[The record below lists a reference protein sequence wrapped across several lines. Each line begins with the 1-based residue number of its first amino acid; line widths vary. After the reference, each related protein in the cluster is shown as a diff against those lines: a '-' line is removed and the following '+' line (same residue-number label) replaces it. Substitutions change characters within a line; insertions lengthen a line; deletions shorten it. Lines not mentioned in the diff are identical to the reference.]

1 MGHALGV
8 NQKHELL
15 LMGYFFLFLSLLS
28 SLTIAIMLKFFEK
41 WEYNR
46 IVVIASNYAV
56 ACLLGIV
63 LSKPSMMENSVIP
76 FAVIVG
82 LLFFV
87 TFVIYSV
94 AIRKE
99 GIAPAVTFGR
109 ISLAIP
115 VLLSILLWGER
126 PRISNFLGLVIIFTV
141 VLSWEGRVR
150 KLSATL
156 LTLFLLSGTIDAS
169 MKYFKV
175 HFSSVNEGKFLLFIF
190 LSAFLWSWTYIL
202 IVRKPLKVSHIIA
215 GLTMGI
221 PNFFSSFFLL
231 KALEQ
236 VPAYV
241 FFPFITIGLI
251 TLSALAG
258 YIFFS
263 ENLPRRKVI
272 LILLGILG
280 ALALTF

>member
-1 MGHALGV
+1 
-8 NQKHELL
+8 
-15 LMGYFFLFLSLLS
+15 MGYLFLFFSLLS
-28 SLTIAIMLKFFEK
+28 SLIIAIMLKFFER
-41 WEYNR
+41 WGYDR
-46 IVVIASNYAV
+46 VVVIASNYAV

-63 LSKPSMMENSVIP
+63 LSKPSMMENSIIP
-76 FAVIVG
+76 FAVMVG

-115 VLLSILLWGER
+115 VLLSILFWGER
-126 PRISNFLGLVIIFTV
+126 PGILNFLGLVIIFTV
-141 VLSWEGRVR
+141 VLSWEGRVS

-156 LTLFLLSGTIDAS
+156 LALFLLSGTIDAS

-190 LSAFLWSWTYIL
+190 LFSFVWSWIYVF
-202 IVRKPLKVSHIIA
+202 IVRKRLKFPHIFA
-215 GLTMGI
+215 GLIMGI

-231 KALEQ
+231 KTLGR

-241 FFPFITIGLI
+241 SFPFITIGLI

-258 YIFFS
+258 YTIFS
-263 ENLPRRKVI
+263 ESLSRKKVL

-280 ALALTF
+280 ALALTFRQ

>member
-1 MGHALGV
+1 
-8 NQKHELL
+8 
-15 LMGYFFLFLSLLS
+15 
-28 SLTIAIMLKFFEK
+28 MLKFFEK
-41 WEYNR
+41 WGYDR

-56 ACLLGIV
+56 ACLLGMF
-63 LSKPSMMENSVIP
+63 LSRPSTMESSVIP

-126 PRISNFLGLVIIFTV
+126 PGILNFLGLVVIFIV
-141 VLSWEGRVR
+141 VLLWEGKTTR
-150 KLSATL
+150 LSAIL
-156 LTLFLLSGTIDAS
+156 ATLFLLSGTIDAS
-169 MKYFKV
+169 MKFFKV

-190 LSAFLWSWTYIL
+190 FSAFLWSWAYVF
-202 IVRKPLKVSHIIA
+202 IVKKNLRFSHIFA
-215 GLTMGI
+215 GLIMGI

-231 KALEQ
+231 KTLGRVA
-236 VPAYV
+236 AYV
-241 FFPFITIGLI
+241 SFPFITIGLI
-251 TLSALAG
+251 ALSALAG
-258 YIFFS
+258 HTIFS
-263 ENLPRRKVI
+263 ESLPRRKI
-272 LILLGILG
+272 LLILLGILG
-280 ALALTF
+280 ALALTL